1 MNTSQ
6 RINVMSIQVT
16 NITELD
22 GVLSFNIKNV
32 DTCVVNAIRR
42 TILSNINSLVFR
54 GFPYENSNIN
64 MIKNTSNF
72 NNEYMKQR
80 ISCIPVVNNDTET
93 FDAFRENYKVIVNV
107 ENNAHKKMYVTT
119 ENIEIIAK
127 SSENGNGDA
136 NGDGNGGEKKMSR
149 DKVMKYFPPDP
160 NVPVDATS
168 SPYILLCVLFPN
180 QSGDESQNEALHF
193 ECDFDIGCAKE
204 NSCWNVVHN
213 CTYEFLRNEAKIAE
227 MADKI
232 ADESEKT
239 DFLLLDAQRY
249 YYENEYKMTIE
260 TIGIY
265 SNNQIINKSCDYI
278 MDKLESVEKNL
289 RGQTQTKILTKDVV
303 TENATDGTAL
313 KEDIIQL
320 QEQYCHLYREGNLYI
335 LKLKEDDYTIGKLIE
350 NYFYKVNQDKL
361 QFVGF
366 KKEHPI
372 KPEAFVH
379 FQYKKGY
386 LANDA
391 SSSDVIKPLHD
402 TIMMISDVFQ
412 EIKKSF

>member
-6 RINVMSIQVT
+6 RIDVMSIQIT
-16 NITELD
+16 NITEVD

-42 TILSNINSLVFR
+42 TVLSNISTLVFR

-64 MIKNTSNF
+64 MVKNTSNF

-80 ISCIPVVNNDTET
+80 ISCIPVMNDDRET
-93 FDAFRENYKVIVNV
+93 YDAFRENYKVVVNV
-107 ENNAHKKMYVTT
+107 ENNTHRKMYVTT
-119 ENIEIIAK
+119 EDIEIVLK
-127 SSENGNGDA
+127 SSENENGDV
-136 NGDGNGGEKKMSR
+136 KKLSR

-160 NVPVDATS
+160 VLPANATS

-232 ADESEKT
+232 GDESERT
-239 DFLLLDAQRY
+239 DFLLLDAERY
-249 YYENEYKMTIE
+249 YHENEYKMTFE
-260 TIGIY
+260 TLGTY
-265 SNNQIINKSCDYI
+265 SNNQLVNESCDYI
-278 MDKLESVEKNL
+278 MKKLKLVENIL
-289 RGQTQTKILTKDVV
+289 REQTQSKILTSDVV

-313 KEDIIQL
+313 KEDIIKL
-320 QEQYCHLYREGNLYI
+320 QEKYCHLYREGNLYI

-350 NYFYKVNQDKL
+350 NYFYKVNEDKL

-372 KPEAFVH
+372 KSEAFIH
-379 FQYKKGY
+379 FQYRKSF

-391 SSSDVIKPLHD
+391 NSSDVIAPLIN
-402 TIMMISDVFQ
+402 TIMMISDVYQ
-412 EIKKSF
+412 EIKKAF